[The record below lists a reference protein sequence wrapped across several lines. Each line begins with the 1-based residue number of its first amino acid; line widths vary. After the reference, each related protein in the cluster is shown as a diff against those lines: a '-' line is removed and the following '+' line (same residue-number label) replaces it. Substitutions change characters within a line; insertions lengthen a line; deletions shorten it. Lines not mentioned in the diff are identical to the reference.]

1 MGKFAVNGLI
11 YEQIGGKEDFRNKL
25 FLIQE

>member
-11 YEQIGGKEDFRNKL
+11 YEQIGGNKDFCNKL
-25 FLIQE
+25 FSIQE